1 MYERLTRGGIEGSY
15 IRDVLSENDCETS
28 LKMPVNVTVEEPRA
42 RVVCRAADRD
52 VIPRS
57 TGTDGIALR
66 RVDVIVVVASG
77 TADDIEGVLRGH
89 ELD

>member
-1 MYERLTRGGIEGSY
+1 MCVVGRCISR
-15 IRDVLSENDCETS
+15 VLAQYHRKASFQVE
-28 LKMPVNVTVEEPRA
+28 VNVTVEEPRA
-42 RVVCRAADRD
+42 RVVRREADRD

-66 RVDVIVVVASG
+66 RVVIIVVVASG

-89 ELD
+89 ELN